1 MQSEHLY
8 MHTHKIATLSM
19 YVCVC
24 MCLCMCAFMRV
35 GICVSVFGNGHFAKS
50 TN

>member
-24 MCLCMCAFMRV
+24 MCMCAFMRV

>member
-1 MQSEHLY
+1 MQSEHLH

-19 YVCVC
+19 YVCV
-24 MCLCMCAFMRV
+24 CLCMCAFMRV

>member
-1 MQSEHLY
+1 MQSEHLHT
-8 MHTHKIATLSM
+8 HTHKIATLSM
-19 YVCVC
+19 YVCV
-24 MCLCMCAFMRV
+24 CAFMRV